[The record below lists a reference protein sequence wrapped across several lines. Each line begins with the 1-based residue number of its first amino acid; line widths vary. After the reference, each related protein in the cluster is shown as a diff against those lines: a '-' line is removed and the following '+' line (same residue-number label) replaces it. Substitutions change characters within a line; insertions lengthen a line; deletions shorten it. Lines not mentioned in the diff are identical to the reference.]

1 MQVKAFKENETE
13 TFKLPVAKGTEPQLQ
28 GWTIYDI
35 PCRDGEAYEVP
46 YKYDEEERELSRLA
60 EIPYKLE
67 ELNEF
72 LSRWLELD
80 KEDRKTAISLYDYT
94 GDWRKALDV
103 AEYRE
108 ATLTEVAWD
117 NDETWRRE
125 ALGDYQLGRF
135 IDWGVISS
143 ESSIICDY
151 IDCEK
156 LGHDME
162 LGGTSGYWCDI
173 YGVWVDYS
181 M

>member
-1 MQVKAFKENETE
+1 MKVKAFKENETE
-13 TFKLPVAKGTEPQLQ
+13 TFELPVEKGTEPQLQ

-80 KEDRKTAISLYDYT
+80 KEDRKAAISLYDYT
-94 GDWRKALDV
+94 GDWRKAFN
-103 AEYRE
+103 EME
-108 ATLTEVAWD
+108 IGTATLTEVAWD
-117 NDETWRRE
+117 NDETSRCK

-135 IDWGVISS
+135 IDWGEINS
-143 ESSIICDY
+143 ESSICDY
-151 IDCEK
+151 VDYEK
-156 LGHDME
+156 LGRDTE
-162 LGGTSGYWCDI
+162 DDGTSGYWCEI
-173 YGVWVDYS
+173 YGVWVDYP